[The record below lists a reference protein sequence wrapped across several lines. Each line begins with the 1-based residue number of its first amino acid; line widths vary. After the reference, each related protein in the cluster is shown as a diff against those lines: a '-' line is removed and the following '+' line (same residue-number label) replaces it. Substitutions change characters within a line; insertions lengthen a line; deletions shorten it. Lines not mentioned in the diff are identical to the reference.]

1 MMKTTFKT
9 LTNHR
14 KAVEKREAFE
24 RKTGLKWQWYS
35 TGQGIRFTPIVT
47 KNTPISDEAAKAL
60 LSHLTTEYRNFVS
73 LAEASGLALSDV
85 LSGAKTLV
93 RQEKAMA
100 TVNRMGGFSA
110 VRSKYNWEI
119 K

>member
-1 MMKTTFKT
+1 MKTTFKT
-9 LTNHR
+9 LTNQ
-14 KAVEKREAFE
+14 REATKKRAIFE

-35 TGQGIRFTPIVT
+35 TGNGIRFTPVVT
-47 KNTPISDEAAKAL
+47 KNTPIENEAANAL
-60 LSHLTTEYRNFVS
+60 FLHLTTEYRSFVN

-85 LSGAKTLV
+85 LIGAKTLV
-93 RQEKAMA
+93 RQEKAVG
-100 TVNRMGGFSA
+100 TVNRTGGFSA